1 MVGQGT
7 PEWGPYTQAVGL
19 GAHLCEG
26 LDSKGTPCSQ
36 GPKLAVGSLTR
47 VPCALGRAGCGGD
60 HSVSML
66 TLGGGGEREL
76 VRDAEAPRTWDRRPA
91 QRV

>member
-7 PEWGPYTQAVGL
+7 PEWGRDTQAVGL

-26 LDSKGTPCSQ
+26 LDSKGTPRSQ

-47 VPCALGRAGCGGD
+47 VLCALGRAGCGGD
-60 HSVSML
+60 YSVRML
-66 TLGGGGEREL
+66 KLGVAARGS
-76 VRDAEAPRTWDRRPA
+76 W
-91 QRV
+91 